1 MNDFSKLDAQDEM
14 SRLAQMT
21 PEEQAE
27 YNTYLDQQQA
37 QQEQLVKDNPTV
49 ETAFR
54 QAMKDFYGQPY
65 LFDYQLDMTV
75 EEARATI
82 HTLRHLND

>member
-1 MNDFSKLDAQDEM
+1 MNDFSKIDAQDPV

-27 YNTYLDQQQA
+27 YNAYLDQQRLE
-37 QQEQLVKDNPTV
+37 QEQQVKDNPVV
-49 ETAFR
+49 ESALR

-65 LFDYQLDMTV
+65 LFDYQLQMSV
-75 EEARATI
+75 EEARMTI
-82 HTLRHLND
+82 FALKHQND